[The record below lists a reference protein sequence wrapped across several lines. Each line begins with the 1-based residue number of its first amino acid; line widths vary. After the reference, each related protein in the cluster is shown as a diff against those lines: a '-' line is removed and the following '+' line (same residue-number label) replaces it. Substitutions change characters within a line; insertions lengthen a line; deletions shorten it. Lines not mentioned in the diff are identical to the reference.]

1 MVNVT
6 HDSNHRS
13 TLYSIFQAFVVI
25 SFFISILLKIDKFY
39 FTVKFTSHQLYHL
52 CIETLVDRYHNT
64 QAHTFTN
71 HLGEWHIEQGCQD
84 RKSTRLNSSH
94 VKISYAVY

>member
-1 MVNVT
+1 
-6 HDSNHRS
+6 
-13 TLYSIFQAFVVI
+13 FVVI

-71 HLGEWHIEQGCQD
+71 HLGEWHIEQGCQFGNRD
-84 RKSTRLNSSH
+84 KLSHLQYAAIVLCFCCSTFFGHFFALASS
-94 VKISYAVY
+94 IF